1 MRCWVAQRHFGNVRK
16 KSVKIGKDRKFKK
29 SVECLPENA
38 GCIPSAVY
46 YYIYRVDTEIAE
58 EHADIVRRYFSP
70 LDPCY
75 LKCLQ
80 FPSIHVHDVFVCT

>member
-1 MRCWVAQRHFGNVRK
+1 MHFGNFRK

-58 EHADIVRRYFSP
+58 VHADIARSFLRLLY
-70 LDPCY
+70 PCY
-75 LKCLQ
+75 LKTNGFSGFNSLKILD
-80 FPSIHVHDVFVCT
+80 P